1 LNMCRIAPSS
11 RQRTHPHVPENHRV
25 CD

>member
-1 LNMCRIAPSS
+1 LSMCRIAPSS
-11 RQRTHPHVPENHRV
+11 WQRTLPRIPENHRV